1 MQNARHQIMTVP
13 NLLSL
18 VRLCLIP
25 LFSALYMGGHTL
37 LTAFIL
43 ILSGL
48 TDAVD
53 GWYARKFNAVSSVGK
68 ILDPVADKLTQGVM
82 LLLLVNNHPVLLI
95 PLILLFIKEV
105 SCSLLGYVVI
115 HKTANVPQAVW
126 HGKVATILLDLML
139 VIHVFWQGIPV
150 VASNIQVV
158 VCSFMMLL
166 SMILYIRQYLLIL
179 KTVRAD
185 R

>member
-1 MQNARHQIMTVP
+1 MQNARHQILTVP

-25 LFSALYMGGHTL
+25 LFSALYLNGHTF
-37 LTAFIL
+37 LTACIL

-48 TDAVD
+48 TDAID
-53 GWYARKFNAVSSVGK
+53 GWYARKFNAISSVGK

-82 LLLLVNNHPVLLI
+82 LLLLVNDHPLLLL
-95 PLILLFIKEV
+95 PLILLFVKEV
-105 SCSLLGYVVI
+105 VCSILGYVVI

-139 VIHVFWQGIPV
+139 VIHVFWQGIPSA
-150 VASNIQVV
+150 ASNIQVV

-166 SMILYIRQYLLIL
+166 SMVLYIRHYLNTLQ
-179 KTVRAD
+179 TVRTD